1 VRAVAYTDDDAST
14 EDLVFVNSTDSNV
27 EQLNVQY
34 VELYTAVLDH
44 AGHPALGLSEKDFSI
59 TEDGAKQTITRFEPV
74 VDLPI
79 HTAVVLDSSASMEK
93 SIGDARDAA
102 LGFLRDTIQP
112 KDRAAVITFNDHPNI
127 GVKFSNDLTALAG
140 GLAGLKA
147 ERGTSLWDTIIFTL
161 FYFNGVKGQR
171 AILLLT
177 DGRDEGSRFTF
188 EDALEDVRRSGVTIY
203 TIGLGQDIEKHKLSK
218 ISEETG
224 GRAFFI
230 KSAAELPAIYAT
242 IQQDLRSQYLI
253 AYQSNNNSADNVFR
267 TVDVKVDRSGLEAKT
282 LHGYYP

>member
-1 VRAVAYTDDDAST
+1 VRAVAYLQGGGST
-14 EDLVFVNSTDSNV
+14 EDLVLVNSPGFNEKLD
-27 EQLNVQY
+27 VQF
-34 VELYTAVLDH
+34 VELYTSVVDRR
-44 AGHPALGLSEKDFSI
+44 GRPVSGLAQKDFAV
-59 TEDGAKQTITRFEPV
+59 TEDGARQTISRFERV
-74 VDLPI
+74 DDLPI
-79 HTAVVLDSSASMEK
+79 HAAVVLDTSGSMEK
-93 SIGDARDAA
+93 SLPQARDAA

-127 GVKFSNDLTALAG
+127 GVKFSNDLTTLAG

-147 ERGTSLWDTIIFTL
+147 ERSTVLWDTIIFSL

-177 DGRDEGSRFTF
+177 DGRDEGSRFTYD
-188 EDALEDVRRSGVTIY
+188 DALEYVRRSGVTIY
-203 TIGLGQDIEKHKLSK
+203 TIGLGDDIEKRKLTK

-230 KSAAELPAIYAT
+230 KSAAELATIYAT

-253 AYQSNNNSADNVFR
+253 AYQSTNTSPETNFR
-267 TVDVKVDRSGLEAKT
+267 TVEVKVAQPGLEAKT